1 MPAVVEAVRLIAI
14 ESERMLGPV
23 PPSDAKHC
31 ARLTSQVGL
40 GAVLGF
46 DPTSTFPTPSI
57 AVYGLL
63 RSKQVAF
70 ELPSIKKQNSEST
83 ENPKVHFSSP

>member
-1 MPAVVEAVRLIAI
+1 MPAVVEAVRLIAV

-23 PPSDAKHC
+23 RPSDTKHC
-31 ARLTSQVGL
+31 A
-40 GAVLGF
+40 VLGL
-46 DPTSTFPTPSI
+46 DPTATFPTPSI

-70 ELPSIKKQNSEST
+70 ELPSVKKQHSEST